1 MAGKLKLTSAIAIA
15 AIATSFRRCGLA
27 FSRETQHFA
36 ADYFNDDELE
46 VLKAEPQ
53 LKVAEVEGDPEEVTV
68 LPRPKGKAKPKKSD
82 ENGGQKDPAPD
93 ATDAD
98 KPGADKAGK

>member
-1 MAGKLKLTSAIAIA
+1 MAEKLKLTSAIAIA

-53 LKVAEVEGDPEEVTV
+53 LKVAEVEVDPEEVTV
-68 LPRPKGKAKPKKSD
+68 LPRPKGKAKPKKQAEGSG
-82 ENGGQKDPAPD
+82 ENKPTPD
-93 ATDAD
+93 AT
-98 KPGADKAGK
+98 GADKAGK